1 MKDKWRRRCV
11 LVVAMILLVMVVV
24 LSVEQKPVRNNA
36 FATYYITHALAETG
50 AVNAV
55 TGIYLNYR
63 VFDTI
68 FEALLL
74 AVSVMAAIYL
84 SWRRDDGE

>member
-1 MKDKWRRRCV
+1 MKDKWRRFSV
-11 LVVAMILLVMVVV
+11 FIISVIILIIVIA
-24 LSVEQKPVRNNA
+24 LSLEQKVTMKNEL
-36 FATYYITHALAETG
+36 ATYYISNALAETG

-68 FEALLL
+68 FEAFLL
-74 AVSVMAAIYL
+74 AVSVMAAIFL
-84 SWRRDDGE
+84 SWRRDDEK